1 MPEKYFCIS
10 TKVFGFPTLFF
21 VYLNCNFHISV
32 PSRKDEKDDD
42 NGISTNKTPRKLTKR
57 MILTDHMLDFG
68 QYMDYD
74 VVHYDDYGEYVQTP
88 FPISPMIPIG
98 VVSMPKQN
106 IAYDGHGTYAKPFMI
121 EPSINTLDH
130 SSTIHGFPHF
140 KDFLPTQ
147 TASTHSNTNLYH
159 NVVIHSNLQD
169 EYITKRKLLKS

>member
-1 MPEKYFCIS
+1 MFCI
-10 TKVFGFPTLFF
+10 FFWFPTLFF
-21 VYLNCNFHISV
+21 FYLNRNFHISV

-42 NGISTNKTPRKLTKR
+42 NGISTNKNPRRLAKR

-74 VVHYDDYGEYVQTP
+74 VVHYDDYGEYVRTP

-98 VVSMPKQN
+98 VVSMPTQN
-106 IAYDGHGTYAKPFMI
+106 IAYDVHGTYAKAFMI

-130 SSTIHGFPHF
+130 SSPIHGFPHF
-140 KDFLPTQ
+140 KDLLPTQ

-169 EYITKRKLLKS
+169 EYMTKRKLLKS